1 MLSQQTKTKI
11 EQCYD
16 ARNWLCIALMIIQ
29 FGKLV
34 IEYIK
39 EHKKRKQD
47 DNRSR

>member
-47 DNRSR
+47 DN